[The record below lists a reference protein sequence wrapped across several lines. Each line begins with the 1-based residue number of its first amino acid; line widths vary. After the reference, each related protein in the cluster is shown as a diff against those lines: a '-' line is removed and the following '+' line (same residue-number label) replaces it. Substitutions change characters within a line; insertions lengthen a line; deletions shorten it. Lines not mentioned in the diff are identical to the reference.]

1 MKKLLILMLVVTI
14 SSKINAQNISSN
26 KYHNQFIKEDFNQN
40 VNNFKIVTT
49 SDNYFILDNGDYFL
63 SRNNNESEYAIFA
76 NNSEVSDFIL
86 KTAIRIG
93 PSSNKK
99 ASIGLILKA
108 QKNAKGAIIFEIN
121 KQKEY
126 RIKQV
131 IEDKYQILSGS
142 NKNDGWV
149 RTKLLNGIDE
159 INYLEIRSENNV
171 YDIYINSNYLST
183 FFVPDYNSGSCGLI
197 ISEATKAR
205 ISYFYINT
213 KGTKKNNLSSNILE
227 NSNNNLNYD
236 DLNKKIQN
244 LQNKNQQLNE
254 FNSNIQQKLNKE
266 IEELRNSN
274 SILENYINDK
284 NQEILNLKNKIN
296 EINIKIESSTKS
308 ENEKIIKLQNKNKSL
323 QESIKI
329 KENLINEFK
338 NKINSI
344 ESKISDLSILS
355 AEIEK
360 IKLLN
365 QELKLEIKDKDAS
378 LKKLNKKSQDFVK
391 NIDNLEASRNYLNDS
406 LVNKNKEVNIIQKK
420 LEICS
425 LQNSEA
431 SQRYLDIEL
440 KYKKLIEENTS
451 LSAEI
456 IKYKNQLLNINSKH
470 EIEKLK
476 IDSLSKSIASNLNNK
491 INELNSILTDERNLN
506 IDLSDNY
513 TKNIKEKENQILELS
528 KSNSLLKKELE
539 KNTIELEKL
548 KTESTILKSSK
559 NNLNK
564 NLEKSE
570 NSLKKI
576 KKESD
581 KKIKNL
587 EAKNKEITKL
597 NIQVN
602 KNIEE
607 LIKTNTKNKN
617 EIEKQIKQI
626 QNLSSQLTKTNN
638 ELNSLNKIQKKY
650 YNTNDSI
657 NKLNATL
664 TDSMIALS
672 EENLRLNTAITEL
685 KNLFVDKNFE
695 VNGISSEKVLEIE
708 DNNYKKSKIASNI
721 FYTVK
726 IGVYMKILSNDQ
738 LTNVS
743 QIWYEQTEDG
753 SYVYYSGEFDNP
765 IDAKNHLNNIKLLNF
780 KNSYIVTK
788 EK

>member
-14 SSKINAQNISSN
+14 SNKINAQNISSN
-26 KYHNQFIKEDFNQN
+26 KYQNQFIKEDFNQN

-131 IEDKYQILSGS
+131 IENKYQILSGN
-142 NKNDGWV
+142 NKKDGWV
-149 RTKLLNGIDE
+149 KTKLLNGIDE

-213 KGTKKNNLSSNILE
+213 KGIKKNNLSSNILE
-227 NSNNNLNYD
+227 TSNNNLNYD

-274 SILENYINDK
+274 LILENSINDK
-284 NQEILNLKNKIN
+284 NQEIINLKNKIN

-323 QESIKI
+323 QESINI
-329 KENLINEFK
+329 KENLIIEFK
-338 NKINSI
+338 NKINNI

-365 QELKLEIKDKDAS
+365 QELKLDIKDKDAS

-391 NIDNLEASRNYLNDS
+391 NINNLEASINYLNDS
-406 LVNKNKEVNIIQKK
+406 LVNKNKEVSIIQKK

-431 SQRYLDIEL
+431 SQRYFDTEL
-440 KYKKLIEENTS
+440 KYKKLIEEKTS
-451 LSAEI
+451 LNAEI
-456 IKYKNQLLNINSKH
+456 IKYKDQLLNINSKH

-476 IDSLSKSIASNLNNK
+476 IDSLSKLMASDFNNK

-513 TKNIKEKENQILELS
+513 TKNITEKENQILELS
-528 KSNSLLKKELE
+528 ESNLLLKKELE

-570 NSLKKI
+570 NSLKKT

-581 KKIKNL
+581 EKIKSL

-597 NIQVN
+597 NIQIN

-607 LIKTNTKNKN
+607 LIKKNTKNKN

-738 LTNVS
+738 ITNLS

-780 KNSYIVTK
+780 KNSYIVIK
-788 EK
+788 EE

>member
-1 MKKLLILMLVVTI
+1 MLVVTI

-26 KYHNQFIKEDFNQN
+26 KYQNQFIKEDFNQN

-131 IEDKYQILSGS
+131 IEDKYQILSGN
-142 NKNDGWV
+142 NKKDGWV
-149 RTKLLNGIDE
+149 KTKLLNGIDE

-213 KGTKKNNLSSNILE
+213 KGIKKNNLRSDTLE

-274 SILENYINDK
+274 LILENSINDK
-284 NQEILNLKNKIN
+284 NQEIINLKNKIN

-323 QESIKI
+323 QESINI

-338 NKINSI
+338 NKINNI

-365 QELKLEIKDKDAS
+365 QELKLDIKDKDAS

-391 NIDNLEASRNYLNDS
+391 NIDNLEVSINYLNDS

-431 SQRYLDIEL
+431 SQRYIDIEL
-440 KYKKLIEENTS
+440 KYKKLIEEKTS

-476 IDSLSKSIASNLNNK
+476 IDSLSKSIASDFKNK
-491 INELNSILTDERNLN
+491 INELNSLLTDERNLN

-513 TKNIKEKENQILELS
+513 TKNIKEKENQILELR
-528 KSNSLLKKELE
+528 KSNLLQKKELE

-581 KKIKNL
+581 EKIKSL

-607 LIKTNTKNKN
+607 LIKKNTKNKN

-638 ELNSLNKIQKKY
+638 ELNSLDKIQKKY

-664 TDSMIALS
+664 TDSVIALS
-672 EENLRLNTAITEL
+672 EENLRLNTAIKEL

-695 VNGISSEKVLEIE
+695 VNGISSEKVLEKVLEKE
-708 DNNYKKSKIASNI
+708 DNNYKESKIASNI

-738 LTNVS
+738 LKNVS

-780 KNSYIVTK
+780 NNSYIVTK
-788 EK
+788 EE